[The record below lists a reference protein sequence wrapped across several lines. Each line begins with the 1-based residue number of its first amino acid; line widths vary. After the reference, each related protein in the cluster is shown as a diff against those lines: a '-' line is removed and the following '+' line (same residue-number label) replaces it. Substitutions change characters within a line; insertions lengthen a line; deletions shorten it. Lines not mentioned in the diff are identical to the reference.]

1 MTMYVGIVDGSGSV
15 WGVVL
20 PDFPG
25 CHGGGL
31 TPAEAVADA
40 TRALREFA
48 ADMLADGE
56 ALPEPR
62 DLGQV
67 QDDIAAG
74 REEAGGTVY
83 IPLIVDKGRAVR
95 ANLSLDV
102 GMLEAIDAEAKRR
115 GLTRSA
121 FLASAALDKIAEAR

>member
-1 MTMYVGIVDGSGSV
+1 MTMYVGIVDGAAGT
-15 WGVVL
+15 WGVRL

-25 CHGGGL
+25 CHGAGE
-31 TPAEAVADA
+31 TPAAAVADA
-40 TRALREFA
+40 TRALRAFA
-48 ADMLADGE
+48 ADMLAEGA
-56 ALPEPR
+56 ALPAPR
-62 DLGQV
+62 DLGRV
-67 QDDIAAG
+67 QDDITAG
-74 REEAGGTVY
+74 REDRGGTVF